1 MANEKITKI
10 TEINI
15 TSPTC
20 VAEIN
25 KFHNVDLG
33 KKFWEC
39 VNENN

>member
-1 MANEKITKI
+1 MIGNKI

-25 KFHNVDLG
+25 SLHNVDIG
-33 KKFWEC
+33 KIFWDQLK
-39 VNENN
+39 